1 MNIPL
6 LRQFS
11 VRGKLALAF
20 SVVLV
25 LMASTALSSAI
36 GGATIHG
43 KTRTLIDIR
52 LAGVRDSL
60 LMAESATRM
69 RTRDYRVAIT
79 APQDL
84 PAATARLVK
93 SKEEF
98 EKFRQSYA
106 NSIADDHE
114 RALYDQAM
122 RDWADYVKVSD
133 EGVLIAQS
141 GDMARTQHWV
151 STQGLKSF
159 DKLAASLK
167 EVAAYND
174 RMAQADGEDVGA
186 LYRRG
191 MIVSAVLVV
200 GAMGLAVLL
209 AWVITA
215 SIVTPL
221 EEAVD
226 LASQVS
232 RGKLTMQIDA
242 HGQDEVSRLQR
253 ALGEMVAHLRNVVS
267 EVRDGVESVST
278 ASAQIATGNADLSQ
292 RTEEQASNLQQT
304 AASMEQL
311 TSIVSQN
318 AAAASKAN
326 DVAARAADVAR
337 HGGKVVSEVVG
348 TMSEISSSSRKIYD
362 IIGVIDS
369 IAFQTNILALNAA
382 VEAAR
387 AGEQGRGFAVV
398 AAEVRTL
405 AQRSAQAAKEIK
417 QLIGC
422 SVDKVE
428 QGAVQVAQ
436 AGQTMEDI
444 VAEVRRVEELMSQIS
459 LASQE
464 QSTGISQVGQA
475 VAQLDQVT
483 QQNAALVEEAAAAAD
498 SMKHQAARL
507 ADVVRVF
514 EVEAAA

>member
-1 MNIPL
+1 MKTTF
-6 LRQFS
+6 LRQLS
-11 VRGKLALAF
+11 VRSKLTMAFCIVLALMGA
-20 SVVLV
+20 LV
-25 LMASTALSSAI
+25 LNSTI
-36 GGATIHG
+36 GGAQIHE

-60 LMAESATRM
+60 LMAEAATRM

-79 APQDL
+79 MPDEL
-84 PAATARLVK
+84 PAAIARLQK

-98 EKFRQSYA
+98 EKYRQSYA
-106 NSIADDHE
+106 NSIADDKE
-114 RALYDQAM
+114 RALYEQAM
-122 RDWADYVKVSD
+122 RDWADYLKVSD
-133 EGVLIAQS
+133 EGVAIAQTGS
-141 GDMARTQHWV
+141 LSKSQAWV
-151 STQGLKSF
+151 STQGLKTF
-159 DKLAASLK
+159 DRVAASLK
-167 EVAAYND
+167 ALASYND
-174 RMAQADGEDVGA
+174 KMAQADGSDVGA

-191 MIVSAVLVV
+191 MWTSGLLLA
-200 GAMGLAVLL
+200 GAMSLAGVLC
-209 AWVITA
+209 WTITRA
-215 SIVTPL
+215 IVQPL
-221 EEAVD
+221 QQAVD
-226 LASQVS
+226 VASQVAA
-232 RGKLTMQIDA
+232 GNLTVQIQA
-242 HGQDEVSRLQR
+242 EGQDEVSRLQH
-253 ALGEMVAHLRNVVS
+253 ALGEMVAQLRQVVS
-267 EVRDGVESVST
+267 EVRTGVESVST
-278 ASAQIATGNADLSQ
+278 ASSQIAMGNADLSQ

-311 TSIVSQN
+311 TSIVAQN
-318 AAAASKAN
+318 ASAASQAN
-326 DVAARAADVAR
+326 DVVAR
-337 HGGKVVSEVVG
+337 TAAVARQGGKAVGDVVH
-348 TMSEISSSSRKIYD
+348 TMNDISNSSRQIYD

-398 AAEVRTL
+398 AGEVRTL
-405 AQRSAQAAKEIK
+405 AQRSGQAAKEIK

-428 QGAVQVAQ
+428 QGASLVTQ
-436 AGQTMEDI
+436 AGKTMDDI
-444 VAEVRRVEELMSQIS
+444 VAEVKRVEELMAQIS

-507 ADVVRVF
+507 AQAVSVF
-514 EVEAAA
+514 QVDALV